1 MTPFEAFQSYIAIK
15 RHFTSEKYDVVKYNW
30 KVRLTSD
37 SFNKR
42 KDKFLFEK
50 LARHEEPRNFLLA
63 NFIANEKNW
72 AHNVVYNE
80 ASQKIYDDWRKKIQS
95 LTYTIQIDLSKLDE
109 DFDKNFKVIDNQHPK
124 LLKLYLGK
132 DITFE
137 TLVVLVDLVGCLS
150 MWDKKLADDPVWQN
164 MSLKLRKYVPFI
176 HYDKDKIRK
185 IVLDKFSL

>member
-1 MTPFEAFQSYIAIK
+1 MTPFEAFQSDIAIK

-95 LTYTIQIDLSKLDE
+95 LTYTIQNDLSKLDE

>member
-95 LTYTIQIDLSKLDE
+95 LTYTIQNDLSKLDE

-132 DITFE
+132 DITIE

-150 MWDKKLADDPVWQN
+150 MWDKKLADDPVWRN